1 MAFTYAA
8 FDSQGKQVTGVVDAG
23 TAQEATEQLH
33 GRGLLVTEVK
43 EKADAQ
49 ESKEVRPRK
58 SLLAGRA
65 GKVRDLMLFSQ
76 QATMMLRAGSRVVPA
91 MEAIESQITKPA
103 WREVISD
110 IREKVETGAPL
121 SKALEDHPDVFNE
134 TWRAIVNA
142 GESTGRIDE
151 AFEQLASITKRQNQ
165 IKVRVVGALIYPA
178 ALVMLALCVIGVLVF
193 FVLPRFGNLYKM
205 LNTQL
210 PTMTQVMLDASAWA
224 LSHKLIMA
232 GAGLVFVSLPFVIW
246 RIKSIR
252 RWFDNFILYIPL
264 LGDLARQIILSKIFR
279 IWGTSIKANVPLLES
294 LELSQGATT
303 NAAFR
308 NLLDDVTNSV
318 SEGDTI
324 GNCLMQSDLIPR
336 TMSSAIA
343 TGEESGQLGNSLLFL
358 AEYMEQEN
366 EQTLGT
372 LTRLIEPMILVL
384 MGLAV
389 GTVAISLFL
398 PLFDLTSAM

>member
-1 MAFTYAA
+1 LAFAYAA
-8 FDSQGKQVTGVVDAG
+8 FDSQGKQVTGVIDAG
-23 TAQEATEQLH
+23 NAQEATEQLH

-43 EKADAQ
+43 EKT
-49 ESKEVRPRK
+49 ESEERRDDQPRK
-58 SLLAGRA
+58 PLFAGRA
-65 GKVRDLMLFSQ
+65 GNVRDLMLFSQ

-91 MEAIESQITKPA
+91 MEAIESQISKPG
-103 WREVISD
+103 WREIVTD

-121 SKALEDHPDVFNE
+121 SRALDDHPEVFNE
-134 TWRAIVNA
+134 TWRAIINA
-142 GESTGRIDE
+142 GESTGKIDE
-151 AFEQLASITKRQNQ
+151 AFEQLSWITKRQNE
-165 IKVRVVGALIYPA
+165 IKVRVIGALVYPA
-178 ALVMLALCVIGVLVF
+178 ALVLLALGVIAVLVF
-193 FVLPRFGNLYKM
+193 FVLPRFGDLYKM

-210 PTMTQVMLDASAWA
+210 PMMTQLMLDISGWA
-224 LSHKLIMA
+224 LNHKLIVT
-232 GAGLVFVSLPFVIW
+232 GSGLAFVAAPFVVW

-252 RWFDNFILYIPL
+252 RWFDNFILSVPL
-264 LGDLARQIILSKIFR
+264 IGKLARQIILAKIFR

-294 LELSQGATT
+294 LELSRGTTT
-303 NAAFR
+303 NATFR
-308 NLLDDVTNSV
+308 GLLDDITDSV

-324 GNCLMQSDLIPR
+324 GNCLMQSSLVPK

-366 EQTLGT
+366 EQTLAT
-372 LTRLIEPMILVL
+372 LTRLIEPLILVV